1 MKLTELLPEATP
13 VKKQPRDVANLSA
26 RLKSNQSLV
35 KLLAR
40 INTSEELLQ
49 TLTTIMSLVDQ
60 TASYNKG
67 KVLSGVKEHLQKLG
81 VRDYST
87 QLGADIYPSK

>member
-1 MKLTELLPEATP
+1 MKLSQLLPEAP
-13 VKKQPRDVANLSA
+13 QVKKQPRDVTNLSVRITA
-26 RLKSNQSLV
+26 NQSLV

-60 TASYNKG
+60 KAVYNKG
-67 KVLSGVKEHLQKLG
+67 KILKG
-81 VRDYST
+81 VRDYLVDLS
-87 QLGADIYPSK
+87 LADNPQTL